1 MPASWQFS
9 GAVAFHLCN
18 YYNTWWVSQDPRSLW
33 GKKKIILVYVHIW
46 GLCSCFNR
54 FWVFFFGKDLWQRA
68 EFPMKKKTYMRAE
81 CKGRYFFHLQISAT
95 FQPKSNVTLPRRCNR
110 EGGPGKFLVTG
121 SSQISMPL
129 SKPLRGELAIAEKLG
144 QYKQIKSGSY
154 SVVTQSFHSPICT
167 VILHYPLIVT
177 YTFHSPN
184 MEDKHWIRLKLHR
197 FPGCPAGRGKPFL
210 RVLAAIYW
218 FHGSEPACRLWNTL
232 YFHSREEK
240 DLWQTVGNAPNEKRR
255 DNVTSGTGR
264 SPPLIFSL

>member
-1 MPASWQFS
+1 MCIFGACVHALIVS
-9 GAVAFHLCN
+9 GF
-18 YYNTWWVSQDPRSLW
+18 
-33 GKKKIILVYVHIW
+33 
-46 GLCSCFNR
+46 
-54 FWVFFFGKDLWQRA
+54 FFFGKDLWQRA